1 LGPIPLLASVWCAPR
16 ILGPGAHQGLRDR
29 ESMAASR
36 VPYKAASLSTS
47 ELVIDQGTTEELVRI
62 ADVVDD
68 RAVLR
73 VAKQTGIGTDNR
85 HPPTLEETIAEGAA
99 EVDVLDTF
107 VGVELIEPAGC
118 RVRGVDP

>member
-1 LGPIPLLASVWCAPR
+1 ARRSAGGSRVYGYRYGLSRRPQLDLGPIPLLASVWCAPR

-85 HPPTLEETIAEGAA
+85 HPPTLEETIAE
-99 EVDVLDTF
+99 
-107 VGVELIEPAGC
+107 
-118 RVRGVDP
+118 